1 MNLPACNIN
10 DLVGAGAHLGHKT
23 HRWNPKMQPYIFD
36 ERNGLHILDM
46 TQTVPML
53 YRVMSEVRDV
63 VSKNGRVLFVGTKR
77 QASRAVADSA
87 ELCSQYYVNHRW
99 LGGMMTNWKT
109 VANSIKR
116 LEALEEE
123 LAAEDS
129 GLTKKE
135 QLNKQREYDKLIRG
149 LGGVRT
155 MGGLPDILF
164 VIDTNIEKIAVREA
178 NRLKIPVAAIIDSNS
193 SPEGITYPI
202 PGNDDATNAVKFYC
216 DLIAQAA
223 LQGLE
228 ASQQYE
234 TGEQTESSEAEASQ
248 VDSSQVESAQTSSS
262 DEVVSS

>member
-1 MNLPACNIN
+1 MNLPTCNIS
-10 DLVGAGAHLGHKT
+10 DLVDAGAHLGHKK

-36 ERNGLHILDM
+36 SRDGVHILDM

-53 YRVMSEVRDV
+53 YRVMSKVRELV
-63 VSKNGRVLFVGTKR
+63 AKNGRILFVGTKR
-77 QASRAVADSA
+77 QASRAVADA
-87 ELCSQYYVNHRW
+87 ADLCSQYYVNHRW
-99 LGGMMTNWKT
+99 LGGMLTNWKT

-135 QLNKQREYDKLIRG
+135 QLNKQHEYDKLVRG
-149 LGGVRT
+149 LGGVRD
-155 MGGLPDILF
+155 MGGLPDLLF
-164 VIDTNIEKIAVREA
+164 VIDTNIEKIAVQEA

-193 SPEGITYPI
+193 NPDGITYPI

-223 LQGLE
+223 LQGWE
-228 ASQQYE
+228 AQQSHAAE
-234 TGEQTESSEAEASQ
+234 PAEAAPAEDEAEAA
-248 VDSSQVESAQTSSS
+248 SS
-262 DEVVSS
+262 